1 MHDCWWKPFH
11 LDKMSNYY
19 IMPCSPG
26 GLICNQRISQM
37 GKYDFEMKWERSI
50 RGHNF
55 YRQRYW
61 KGKWKH

>member
-1 MHDCWWKPFH
+1 MQ
-11 LDKMSNYY
+11 
-19 IMPCSPG
+19 
-26 GLICNQRISQM
+26 CNPKAGANLHVSQF
-37 GKYDFEMKWERSI
+37 GRYDFEMKWERSI